1 MRSVFKNY
9 WALLVPLVVLLIAL
23 YFMLGRSK
31 RNEAATVIGM
41 VDVSSVD
48 VAAELPGRMD
58 SLFVKEG
65 DTVQKGKLLGVL
77 QSTEINAIRQQALAA
92 VDAAKGQLDLL
103 QRGARPEIVASS
115 NNLYKIAQDQ
125 YELFNRTDTRMQR
138 LYNDEV
144 ISGQEKDLV
153 YFKMEASKKE
163 METAKLNLE
172 MLQKGTSPEVIQ
184 SAKAILR
191 QAEHGYELMNSLT
204 GNARIH
210 APASGVISSLVI
222 HEGEI
227 VSIGYPIITI
237 QKSNAYFIRFNIRQ
251 DKIKALKLNDK
262 ATVVVPGC
270 TPEQFNVTVS
280 SVSPSLEFANWVPV
294 KEKGAFELRTFT
306 VECIPAENVT
316 GLRAGMTASLQL
328 P

>member
-1 MRSVFKNY
+1 MFKNY
-9 WALLVPLVVLLIAL
+9 WALLVPLLVLLIAL
-23 YFMLGRSK
+23 YFMLGRNK
-31 RNEAATVIGM
+31 HNEADAVIGM

-58 SLFVKEG
+58 SLFVREG

-125 YELFNRTDTRMQR
+125 YDLFNKTYTRMQR

-204 GNARIH
+204 GNTRIY
-210 APASGVISSLVI
+210 APATGVISSLVI

-237 QKSNAYFIRFNIRQ
+237 QKSDAYFIRFNVRQ
-251 DKIKALKLNDK
+251 DKIKAFKLNDK
-262 ATVVVPGC
+262 ATVTVPGC
-270 TPEQFNVTVS
+270 TPEQFGVTIS
-280 SVSPSLEFANWVPV
+280 SVSPSLAFANWVPV

-306 VECIPAENVT
+306 VECKPAENVT

>member
-1 MRSVFKNY
+1 MKKY
-9 WALLVPLVVLLIAL
+9 WALLVPLLVLLIAL

-31 RNEAATVIGM
+31 RDDADTVVGM

-58 SLFVKEG
+58 SLFVREG
-65 DTVQKGKLLGVL
+65 DTVSKGRLLGVL
-77 QSTEINAIRQQALAA
+77 QSTEINAVRQQAFAA

-125 YELFNRTDTRMQR
+125 YDLFNKTYTRMQR
-138 LYNDEV
+138 LYSDEV

-172 MLQKGTSPEVIQ
+172 MLQKGTSPEIIQ

-191 QAEHGYELMNSLT
+191 QAEHGYELMNSLA
-204 GNARIH
+204 GNARIY

-237 QKSNAYFIRFNIRQ
+237 QKSDSYFIRFNIRQ
-251 DKIKALKLNDK
+251 DKIKAFSLNDK
-262 ATVVVPGC
+262 ATVIVPGC
-270 TPEQFNVTVS
+270 TPEQFRVTVS

-306 VECIPAENVT
+306 VECRPAENVS